1 MAHNSVTMR
10 QHQWVR
16 IHKLLIEQFPCESG
30 RKVKSLSDKWEKLR
44 STYSKIEK
52 ILNQTGDGVRDEGAK
67 FLWYD
72 EIDEILSLTAK
83 ANSVPGGMDQGVP
96 VPRMGTSSACVDV
109 SKDEFRDGEPLS
121 PPHSGPTP
129 STGTDHESTRSNPR
143 IHAANLV
150 GCLGKGTSSKPNKRT
165 KVDRNLMD
173 TLDRLADSTTEIEK
187 LTIEASLTVHRDNL
201 LDRQENRKLE
211 LDLFQLQQASNE
223 RMASLFADVVKKN
236 A

>member
-1 MAHNSVTMR
+1 MAQNSVTMR

-16 IHKLLIEQFPCESG
+16 IHKLLIEEFPRESG

-44 STYSKIEK
+44 STYSKIKK
-52 ILNQTGDGVRDEGAK
+52 IRNQTGGGVRDEGAK

-83 ANSVPGGMDQGVP
+83 ANGVPGGMDQGVP
-96 VPRMGTSSACVDV
+96 VPETGTSSAPVDV
-109 SKDEFRDGEPLS
+109 SEDEFRDGKPLA
-121 PPHSGPTP
+121 PPRSGPTP
-129 STGTDHESTRSNPR
+129 STGTSHESTGSNPR
-143 IHAANLV
+143 TRAANLV
-150 GCLGKGTSSKPNKRT
+150 GCRGKGISSKPNKRA

-187 LTIEASLTVHRDNL
+187 LRIEASLTMHRDNL

-223 RMASLFADVVKKN
+223 RMASLFAEIVKKN

>member
-1 MAHNSVTMR
+1 M
-10 QHQWVR
+10 
-16 IHKLLIEQFPCESG
+16 
-30 RKVKSLSDKWEKLR
+30 
-44 STYSKIEK
+44 
-52 ILNQTGDGVRDEGAK
+52 RDEGAK

-83 ANSVPGGMDQGVP
+83 ANGVPGGMDQGVP
-96 VPRMGTSSACVDV
+96 VPGMETSSAPVDV
-109 SKDEFRDGEPLS
+109 NEDEFRDAEPLS
-121 PPHSGPTP
+121 PPRSVPTP
-129 STGTDHESTRSNPR
+129 STGTGHKSTGSNPR
-143 IHAANLV
+143 TCAANLV
-150 GCLGKGTSSKPNKRT
+150 GCRGKGTSSKPNKRA

-187 LTIEASLTVHRDNL
+187 LRIEASLTVHRDNL